1 MALLGAADP
10 EDACGGSMG
19 AETKKGMTDCF
30 AYQTYT
36 RLLDQ
41 EDFEWR
47 ANEFGLSADVLGVCK
62 GF

>member
-10 EDACGGSMG
+10 DDACGGSMG
-19 AETKKGMTDCF
+19 AETKKGMTACF
-30 AYQTYT
+30 IYQTFT

-47 ANEFGLSADVLGVCK
+47 ANVFGLSAGVLGVYK